1 MQNEPTPQP
10 FGQYL
15 KAYFKNMGRMITHP
29 WAFLPTLAISAAW
42 IVLGIAQT
50 RMAASPAFDWAN
62 FFTFTQGGLF
72 GGLTGAIGGIVG
84 KILIATLLNALIM
97 PLLMKG
103 SRPFAKFGKGFGG
116 FFRSFAFDS
125 GRALANFLTGI
136 AIALLLYSVMN
147 ITQRWQEGLVGVA
160 GAVLLIKSIG
170 QKGGMLFS
178 LLFSF
183 VSGLTRRGQVPSYQ
197 GIMRLLSGMAVGF
210 TAGTVMNAFGLRWA
224 VFIAAC
230 ALALAFLFVWFGKR
244 HRAAFTV
251 ASVAALLLVP
261 VYAGSP
267 TSQDQMPQEFKELY
281 DKANDQSIGAKVER
295 LQQLAIEAEARGDHA
310 AADRYANQIAEIY
323 MGQANAAMDLYKM
336 AQQYQGT
343 GGTGNPFT
351 DYDENGNYS
360 DGEETDGA
368 EQSIGGGFFDWKPNL
383 DDDFWEKV
391 GMDPET
397 IGQIEQVATEGW
409 ADERSQEK
417 DEDDVTTLEG
427 IAAGAAAAT
436 AAGAAA
442 GGAAGGAGGGGLP
455 DFPDGGDYDWEATER
470 EERDDEEEEEEDT
483 EGGDGDG
490 GKDPFKN
497 NPYVQNHG
505 DGSLTMTSPST
516 GQEITLVQKED
527 GTWENPL
534 TGAQYDDND
543 VNAWVQDQQENA
555 SHWQTQ
561 TQINQDYKD
570 KFEQDAA
577 EFASRSEEDRL
588 NAELEREHEQEML
601 NKGFTPEK
609 IAEIQKIAQK
619 YDVPIVDSE
628 GNPRDIELVK
638 QDTERAYDNV
648 KRVENMY
655 MAIYAEEELNAS
667 LWLAD
672 AELVD
677 NVAEGTV
684 NILGEAVP
692 GGKVV
697 KDFHNFTKATLVG
710 GMEAHCQG
718 RSVVVGL
725 VGGAAEGA
733 LTVGQNHLGDVSKD
747 AGLGTVKKVL
757 FEGTVNVYFEGT
769 KTVIHELSR
778 GASVEDAVD
787 KAQVAIIKKTGEVFL
802 TTVYGG
808 VVDAA
813 KGGPGGNNIDLR
825 EFLGETAKA
834 TSGELYSRTHDMIVD
849 KDQNA
854 SQILNQQ
861 FSDWKNEKVE
871 QMYLV
876 YYGVKE

>member
-1 MQNEPTPQP
+1 MQSIVFNGERPYTARVGSGAAGLLADELASISSGSVAVVTDSGVPQS
-10 FGQYL
+10 
-15 KAYFKNMGRMITHP
+15 HV
-29 WAFLPTLAISAAW
+29 SA
-42 IVLGIAQT
+42 VLGAAEKACRACHTLVLPAGESQKNLDGMRLIYDFLYDKGFTRSDCIIAVGGGVVGDMAGFAAATYLRGMAFVNVPTTIIAQT
-50 RMAASPAFDWAN
+50 DSAYGGKTGVDYSQGKNHIGCFYPPKAVFCDTDFLNTLDEEKRLCGMGEVIKYGAIASPELLDIVEAN
-62 FFTFTQGGLF
+62 GSALPDEHT
-72 GGLTGAIGGIVG
+72 VCRCV
-84 KILIATLLNALIM
+84 LIKKRFVEGDEHDNGT
-97 PLLMKG
+97 
-103 SRPFAKFGKGFGG
+103 R
-116 FFRSFAFDS
+116 
-125 GRALANFLTGI
+125 RALNFGHT
-136 AIALLLYSVMN
+136 
-147 ITQRWQEGLVGVA
+147 
-160 GAVLLIKSIG
+160 IG
-170 QKGGMLFS
+170 
-178 LLFSF
+178 
-183 VSGLTRRGQVPSYQ
+183 
-197 GIMRLLSGMAVGF
+197 
-210 TAGTVMNAFGLRWA
+210 
-224 VFIAAC
+224 
-230 ALALAFLFVWFGKR
+230 
-244 HRAAFTV
+244 H
-251 ASVAALLLVP
+251 
-261 VYAGSP
+261 
-267 TSQDQMPQEFKELY
+267 
-281 DKANDQSIGAKVER
+281 
-295 LQQLAIEAEARGDHA
+295 AIEAASGYTVPHGQAVAYGMLA
-310 AADRYANQIAEIY
+310 AASMGERLDVTSPGAYGRIAS
-323 MGQANAAMDLYKM
+323 AAKAVGLR
-336 AQQYQGT
+336 
-343 GGTGNPFT
+343 T
-351 DYDENGNYS
+351 DWKTYLDKALPLVSRDKKS
-360 DGEETDGA
+360 DGA
-368 EQSIGGGFFDWKPNL
+368 SI
-383 DDDFWEKV
+383 DFV
-391 GMDPET
+391 LLRD
-397 IGQIEQVATEGW
+397 IG
-409 ADERSQEK
+409 S
-417 DEDDVTTLEG
+417 
-427 IAAGAAAAT
+427 
-436 AAGAAA
+436 
-442 GGAAGGAGGGGLP
+442 
-455 DFPDGGDYDWEATER
+455 
-470 EERDDEEEEEEDT
+470 
-483 EGGDGDG
+483 
-490 GKDPFKN
+490 PFRMA
-497 NPYVQNHG
+497 
-505 DGSLTMTSPST
+505 L
-516 GQEITLVQKED
+516 
-527 GTWENPL
+527 
-534 TGAQYDDND
+534 
-543 VNAWVQDQQENA
+543 
-555 SHWQTQ
+555 
-561 TQINQDYKD
+561 
-570 KFEQDAA
+570 
-577 EFASRSEEDRL
+577 
-588 NAELEREHEQEML
+588 
-601 NKGFTPEK
+601 TPEK

-757 FEGTVNVYFEGT
+757 FEGTANVYFEGT

-813 KGGPGGNNIDLR
+813 KGGPGGNNANLR